1 MDLSEYE
8 IINEVEPTKA
18 VLKVV
23 KLVQDGK
30 ADMYM
35 KGLISTKDFSRNVL
49 DKE

>member
-8 IINEVEPTKA
+8 IINEIEPTKA
-18 VLKVV
+18 FLKVV
-23 KLVQDGK
+23 KLVHDGK

-35 KGLISTKDFSRNVL
+35 KGLISTKDFLRSVL